1 MILSR
6 AIAALLAIAPAFAAG
21 SLSACHESAAAPV
34 ATEVVDPS
42 GERIE
47 LTQAQALTFGTV
59 ASRAHYVKSLL
70 NVPGRIN
77 YGDYVWN
84 ESGVPAGRI
93 WILVDLA
100 AQTLSVFRGEHEIGT
115 TVLLY
120 GSDKTPTPLGRFTVL
135 AKSKDHRSSSYNN
148 APMPYTLRLTGDG
161 VSIHGSFVQ
170 PRAGT
175 HGCLGVPVEFAKR
188 LFAEARIGDEV
199 LIIRDTS
206 SGKASA

>member
-1 MILSR
+1 MIPSR
-6 AIAALLAIAPAFAAG
+6 AIASLLAIAPVVVAG
-21 SLSACHESAAAPV
+21 SLSSCHRSAAAPV
-34 ATEVVDPS
+34 TTEVVDPS

-47 LTQAQALTFGTV
+47 LTRAQALNFGT
-59 ASRAHYVKSLL
+59 AARSAHYVKSVL

-120 GSDKTPTPLGRFTVL
+120 GTDKTPTPSGRFTVL
-135 AKSKDHRSSSYNN
+135 AKSKDHWSSSYN

-199 LIIRDTS
+199 LIVRDAS
-206 SGKASA
+206 SGKASV